1 MSLNLQQLERRFSHR
16 LTRRDA
22 LRVGGLGVLGL
33 TLPQLLRAEEQSNGR
48 SLTGKSARA
57 KSCILF
63 FMEGGPSHVDLW
75 DMKPNAPEQVR
86 GIFQP
91 LATSLPGFH
100 VAEVLP
106 RWAPLAHR
114 LTVVR
119 SVSHTI
125 VDHNAGT
132 YFALTGHPP
141 LRGGQ
146 LIVAP
151 SQENA
156 PPIGSVVAKLQPS
169 GGALPDFVHLPDIM
183 FNNGHFIPGQGAG
196 FLGDAFDPFMA
207 GDPSRPNYC
216 VPGLETQLETGRVE
230 RRRSLLGSLD
240 EGRLRDGRNRPIARL
255 DTFYEKAFSLIR
267 SDATRR
273 AFDLSQEP
281 QSLRERYG
289 LGFER
294 KSLAREFG
302 GLPNLGQSL
311 LLSRRLIEAG
321 VRLVT
326 VMAGRR
332 YDQSFDTHRD
342 HFPLLKQSL
351 CPYLD
356 RGFSALI
363 EDMAERGL
371 LDETLVVAMG
381 EFGRT
386 PKLGQITSGAGAES
400 DGRDHWPHCY
410 TVFFA
415 GGGMRP
421 GMIYGA
427 SDATGAYPAD
437 NPVGPQEIAATV
449 YAALGID
456 PQTRILDKFNR
467 PHTLADGQ
475 PINELFA

>member
-1 MSLNLQQLERRFSHR
+1 MSRQSHEFELSLSRR
-16 LTRRDA
+16 LARRDA
-22 LRVGGLGVLGL
+22 LRVGGLGALGL
-33 TLPQLLRAEEQSNGR
+33 TLPQLLRAEAADAGGV
-48 SLTGKSARA
+48 TGDASPRA

-63 FMEGGPSHVDLW
+63 FMEGGPSHLDLW
-75 DMKPNAPEQVR
+75 DMKPKAPEQVR

-100 VAEVLP
+100 VGEVLP
-106 RWAPLAHR
+106 RWAPLTHHF
-114 LTVVR
+114 TVVR
-119 SVSHTI
+119 SVAHTV

-141 LRGGQ
+141 VRGGR

-151 SQENA
+151 SRENA
-156 PPIGSVVAKLQPS
+156 PPIGSVVAKLRPG

-183 FNNGHFIPGQGAG
+183 FNNGHFIPGQRAG
-196 FLGDAFDPFMA
+196 FLGDAFDPFLA
-207 GDPSRPNYC
+207 GDPSRPEYS
-216 VPGLETQLETGRVE
+216 VPGLETHLEAGRVQ
-230 RRRSLLGSLD
+230 RRRSLLEALD
-240 EGRLRDGRNRPIARL
+240 GYGQRDERSVARL
-255 DTFYEKAFSLIR
+255 DTFYDQAFSLIR

-281 QSLRERYG
+281 DSLRERYG

-326 VMAGRR
+326 VTAGRR

-342 HFPLLKQSL
+342 HFPLLKESL

-363 EDMAERGL
+363 EDLAERGL

-386 PKLGQITSGAGAES
+386 PKLGQVTSSAGAES

-410 TVFFA
+410 TVFFV
-415 GGGMRP
+415 GGGMKP
-421 GMIYGA
+421 GLVYGA
-427 SDATGAYPAD
+427 SDSTGAYPAE
-437 NPVGPQEIAATV
+437 NAVGPQDIAATV

-456 PQTRILDKFNR
+456 PHTRILDPVNR
-467 PHTLADGQ
+467 PHTLTDGE
-475 PINELFA
+475 PIQALFA